1 MAQVYRGKVKTE
13 KKSKLGALIDELYLH
28 DRGIRKQENVLRDL
42 KKARKV
48 VEDKLL
54 DQFDKEDISGAQG
67 RRGKAGLRK
76 GRHPKVKDRAKL
88 LKYILKTKAF
98 DLFTNALA
106 KKAYFDRLEN
116 GEQVPGT
123 EIFTSYK
130 VTVSK
135 LKRR

>member
-1 MAQVYRGKVKTE
+1 MKDKAKL
-13 KKSKLGALIDELYLH
+13 KLGVLIDSLYAQ
-28 DRGIRKQENVLRDL
+28 DRSIHKQEAVLRDL

-48 VEDKLL
+48 IEDKLL

-67 RRGKAGLRK
+67 KAGKAGLRK
-76 GRHPKVKDRAKL
+76 GRHPKIKDRAKF
-88 LKYILKTKAF
+88 LKYVLKTKSF
-98 DLFTNALA
+98 DLFTNAVA
-106 KKAYFDRLEN
+106 KKAYFDRLEE

-135 LKRR
+135 LRKR